1 MCPSRWNMIYK
12 LVVIG
17 TLNHTVHYMIELH
30 SYIDDHK
37 LEDPGNADLLRDHTS
52 SLSKNYRRLV

>member
-1 MCPSRWNMIYK
+1 MIYK

>member
-1 MCPSRWNMIYK
+1 MRPSRWNMIYK

-17 TLNHTVHYMIELH
+17 TLNHTVHYMIELY

-37 LEDPGNADLLRDHTS
+37 LEDPGNAI
-52 SLSKNYRRLV
+52 Y